1 MANFVYLEYLWISVF
16 LLIILTSTIKQNN
29 YPSLQIILAKIKQ
42 SVQLVYYLS
51 FYFPVTS
58 TMTMK
63 DMTTYISII
72 TYNIP
77 EKSNGIINKRN
88 RSTTCNYTFVKT
100 LFQYYAQLI
109 NTEGY

>member
-1 MANFVYLEYLWISVF
+1 MNNNNQDKFCVFEIVLNICFLINNFDVNDE
-16 LLIILTSTIKQNN
+16 KNN

-42 SVQLVYYLS
+42 LVQLVYYLS
-51 FYFPVTS
+51 FYFPVTA

-63 DMTTYISII
+63 DMTTIISII

-88 RSTTCNYTFVKT
+88 RSTTCNYTFVKHYSNIM
-100 LFQYYAQLI
+100 L
-109 NTEGY
+109 N